1 MRLDGQV
8 AIVTGGLSGIGAAI
22 AARFVA
28 AGARVVAAD
37 LAAPAAP
44 LVADAAIAPFACDV
58 ATPESVAALV
68 EAVLSTH
75 GRIDCLV
82 NSAGIGR
89 DVPFLDTPVEVFDRM
104 IAVNLRGTFLV
115 AQACARAMVAAGRG
129 AIINIASVSGL
140 RGNIGRAAYGAAKGG
155 VVTLTQVMATEL
167 APRGVRVN
175 ALAPGPV
182 DTPLV
187 AAMHDAAI
195 RAAWTRVTPMHRYA
209 APEEIAGAALF
220 LASDEA
226 SFVSGHVLAVDG
238 GFSAAGLSARD

>member
-22 AARFVA
+22 AARFA
-28 AGARVVAAD
+28 AVGARVIAAD
-37 LAAPAAP
+37 LTAPAAP
-44 LVADAAIAPFACDV
+44 LAADAAIAPFACDV
-58 ATPESVAALV
+58 AAPASVGALV
-68 EAVLSTH
+68 EAVLAAH

-89 DVPFLDTPVEVFDRM
+89 DVAFLDTPVEVFDRM

-115 AQACARAMVAAGRG
+115 GQACARAMVAAGRG

-167 APRGVRVN
+167 APCGVRVN
-175 ALAPGPV
+175 ALASGPV

-187 AAMHDAAI
+187 ATMHDPAI

-238 GFSAAGLSARD
+238 GFAAAGLSARD

>member
-37 LAAPAAP
+37 LAAPAAS

-58 ATPESVAALV
+58 ATPASVVALV

-195 RAAWTRVTPMHRYA
+195 RAAWVRVTPMHRYA

-226 SFVSGHVLAVDG
+226 SFISGHVLAVDG